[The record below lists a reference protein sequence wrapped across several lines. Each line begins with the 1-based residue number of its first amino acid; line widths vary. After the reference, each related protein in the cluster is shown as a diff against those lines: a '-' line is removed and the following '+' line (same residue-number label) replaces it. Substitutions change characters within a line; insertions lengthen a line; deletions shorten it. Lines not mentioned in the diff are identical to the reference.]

1 MLSLFWKKNGY
12 DWALGWTASSG
23 LNKTMLQK
31 WTSQDPMIEHSEI
44 SIRWRDGFAT
54 LKAQSH
60 SVLTCPHFHECIW
73 LQWKSRAEI
82 PSWRWAKMAILSL
95 SPPASPCR
103 NVGLLGGGRR
113 WHIFLSLMKKEI
125 ISTGHR
131 EKENSF
137 LPVVTIKSS
146 NWCYSIKQASVGLHG
161 FINGHIWRHAGSVDF
176 FQVFATT
183 KRQIPGPAARMVIKK
198 TIS

>member
-12 DWALGWTASSG
+12 HWALGWTASSG

-31 WTSQDPMIEHSEI
+31 RTSQDPMIEHSEI

-60 SVLTCPHFHECIW
+60 SILTCPHFHECIW

-103 NVGLLGGGRR
+103 NIGLLGGRRR

-137 LPVVTIKSS
+137 LPAVTIKSS
-146 NWCYSIKQASVGLHG
+146 NWCCSIGGAPWVHKRTHLASCRFRG
-161 FINGHIWRHAGSVDF
+161 FL
-176 FQVFATT
+176 
-183 KRQIPGPAARMVIKK
+183 PGFRYHKETDPRP
-198 TIS
+198 SCEDGD